1 MEMVILG
8 ALCIAAALYIFRT
21 NIQSKKPVLQ
31 PIRIEERSQKKRRR

>member
-8 ALCIAAALYIFRT
+8 ALCIAAALYIIST

-31 PIRIEERSQKKRRR
+31 PIRIEEPNQEKRRR